1 MGDFVSKRLVKS
13 TANSGRKRPSTIIK
27 GHMEYSLYDTYGRRK
42 YLVPVERS
50 RFLQAAL
57 EAKGKTAS
65 FCAVLAL
72 SGARISEVLS
82 LTPERIDEANGAI
95 NFETLKQR
103 RRGQTRAVPV
113 PRELILFL
121 NCVHNV
127 GEAQRDPALARERL
141 WTWSRTTAWRRVK
154 AVMHMA
160 SAPSFVAMPKALR
173 HAFGVEATMENVA
186 LTMVQ
191 RWLGHKDI
199 KTTTI
204 YTTVVGPEERA
215 LAKRTWRNLQ
225 RAFAGSDATPA
236 RQLHNNT
243 CRSSQGGPKV
253 RR

>member
-1 MGDFVSKRLVKS
+1 MNNMGDFVSKRSRKS
-13 TANSGRKRPSTIIK
+13 TTNGGRAQPQPAKTGS
-27 GHMEYSLYDTYGRRK
+27 MEYSLFDTRGRRK

-72 SGARISEVLS
+72 SGARISEVLA
-82 LTPERIDEANGAI
+82 LTPERIDEANGTI

-103 RRGQTRAVPV
+103 RHGQTRAVPV

-121 NCVHNV
+121 DCVHRV
-127 GEAQRDPALARERL
+127 TEAQRDPTLARERL
-141 WTWSRTTAWRRVK
+141 WSWSRTTAWRRVK
-154 AVMHMA
+154 TIMHMA

-173 HAFGVEATMENVA
+173 HAFGVEATLESVA

-191 RWLGHKDI
+191 KWLGHADI

-204 YTTVVGPEERA
+204 YTTVIGPEERA
-215 LAKRTWRNLQ
+215 LAKKTWKGLPSKLKSFLPRRN
-225 RAFAGSDATPA
+225 
-236 RQLHNNT
+236 
-243 CRSSQGGPKV
+243 RSMSTRLTEK
-253 RR
+253 